1 MKRIL
6 TALAALALVA
16 GSARPGARRHAR
28 RHPLARHAC
37 ASACRSAASRSAS
50 ATPRTTRSATTSTS
64 PTLLAEKLGVPVE
77 FTDVSGDAR
86 ISMLVSGQLDIVVA
100 NTSAT
105 LERAKTRQLHHP
117 LQPRRPA
124 RHRAEGF
131 RHQRRSKDLAGKKVV
146 VGRGT
151 TGETFIK
158 KAVPNA
164 ELVYVDQFAPDGV
177 LQLQQKRVDA
187 AIEDSSLLDYLAT
200 KNPSLVTLPG
210 LYSNDPISIA
220 VAKGDPE
227 FVRWLDM
234 FVSDYI
240 QSGAYEANY
249 KKWWGENRQP
259 AGAEPAAG
267 KLEGRL
273 RGGLFQFRMSARE
286 HEARRDSDR
295 RLARREA
302 VGIGDEPHHLP
313 HIVRLVVADGGDRIG
328 VEIGQRQVV
337 EAVEPEAGRPVVRES
352 PRGRHRGCPSPWRRT
367 CRRPHPDNRR
377 RSGSTRRHGRW
388 R

>member
-6 TALAALALVA
+6 TAVAALALVA
-16 GSARPGARRHAR
+16 TTAVPAFAGMLDDIRGRNVVRIGVSLGGEPIGFRDAQNNPVGYDVDVANMI
-28 RHPLARHAC
+28 
-37 ASACRSAASRSAS
+37 
-50 ATPRTTRSATTSTS
+50 AT
-64 PTLLAEKLGVPVE
+64 KLGVPVE

-105 LERAKTRQLHHP
+105 LERAKSVNFTIP
-117 LQPRRPA
+117 YN
-124 RHRAEGF
+124 RAGL
-131 RHQRRSKDLAGKKVV
+131 RVIVQADSGITDLAGLAGKKIV

-158 KAVPNA
+158 TAVPTA

-210 LYSNDPISIA
+210 LYSNDPIGIA

-240 QSGAYEANY
+240 QSGAYAANY
-249 KKWWGENRQP
+249 KKWWGETANPP
-259 AGAEPAAG
+259 ALTA
-267 KLEGRL
+267 L
-273 RGGLFQFRMSARE
+273 
-286 HEARRDSDR
+286 
-295 RLARREA
+295 
-302 VGIGDEPHHLP
+302 
-313 HIVRLVVADGGDRIG
+313 
-328 VEIGQRQVV
+328 
-337 EAVEPEAGRPVVRES
+337 
-352 PRGRHRGCPSPWRRT
+352 W
-367 CRRPHPDNRR
+367 
-377 RSGSTRRHGRW
+377 
-388 R
+388 

>member
-1 MKRIL
+1 MRPIL
-6 TALAALALVA
+6 TFLAAAALGVALAVPAFAGMLDDIRSRGTVRIGVSLGGEPIGFRDAQNNPVGYDVDVATMLAA
-16 GSARPGARRHAR
+16 
-28 RHPLARHAC
+28 
-37 ASACRSAASRSAS
+37 
-50 ATPRTTRSATTSTS
+50 
-64 PTLLAEKLGVPVE
+64 KLGVPVE

-105 LERAKTRQLHHP
+105 LERAKTVDFSIP
-117 LQPRRPA
+117 YN
-124 RHRAEGF
+124 RAGL
-131 RHQRRSKDLAGKKVV
+131 RIIVQADSGIKDLKDLAGKAIV

-158 KAVPNA
+158 KAVPDAN
-164 ELVYVDQFAPDGV
+164 LVYVDQFAPDGV

-210 LYSNDPISIA
+210 LYSNDPIGIA

-249 KKWWGENRQP
+249 KKWWGDKANP
-259 AGAEPAAG
+259 P
-267 KLEGRL
+267 KLTP
-273 RGGLFQFRMSARE
+273 
-286 HEARRDSDR
+286 
-295 RLARREA
+295 
-302 VGIGDEPHHLP
+302 I
-313 HIVRLVVADGGDRIG
+313 
-328 VEIGQRQVV
+328 
-337 EAVEPEAGRPVVRES
+337 
-352 PRGRHRGCPSPWRRT
+352 W
-367 CRRPHPDNRR
+367 
-377 RSGSTRRHGRW
+377 
-388 R
+388 